1 MAKYIELNSG
11 RLREVQPINAT
22 AGAGDANKIIQTDAD
37 GLLDE
42 SFLPAGVGADIRLIQ
57 ASETLAAGDLVNIHD
72 DTGPRARK
80 ADATTVGKEV
90 HGFVL
95 DGATAAANA
104 SVYFAGILTG
114 LTGLTPGA
122 RQYLS
127 TTPGLRVATPPSATG
142 NIVQKVGVA
151 VATDTMA
158 FNLGE
163 PVELV

>member
-1 MAKYIELNSG
+1 MAKYIELNAG
-11 RLREVQPINAT
+11 RLREVQPIDAT
-22 AGAGDANKIIQTDAD
+22 AGAADAGKVIQTDAD

-80 ADATTVGKEV
+80 ADATTTGKEA

-95 DGATAAANA
+95 DGAAAAANA

-127 TTPGLRVATPPSATG
+127 TTGGLRTATVPSASG

-151 VATDTMA
+151 VATDAMA